1 MVNFSGL
8 EQKKK
13 LLSLKS
19 SHFENRKNFPHQ
31 ILSLQDNRKS
41 EVRLQFFGLKTLTL
55 GSDGKAI
62 QKKLL
67 NHFRKWFFVPK
78 KVGVVL

>member
-1 MVNFSGL
+1 LNPS
-8 EQKKK
+8 KKWLIFQALNKKQK

-67 NHFRKWFFVPK
+67 NHFRK
-78 KVGVVL
+78 